1 MDYIR
6 QIILKG
12 RQAEI
17 VFILVSSQQ
26 MSANTLNT
34 DLRDNLGLR
43 VALGANSQEGY
54 KMVFGSASPTPQPI
68 EEKGAGFLYLQGSG
82 KKQLNIMK
90 HHGSIEKNIIL
101 LRR

>member
-1 MDYIR
+1 
-6 QIILKG
+6 
-12 RQAEI
+12 
-17 VFILVSSQQ
+17 

-82 KKQLNIMK
+82 KETAQYYEAPWVDREKYNF
-90 HHGSIEKNIIL
+90 IEEIKKYTSVS
-101 LRR
+101 